1 MAWRSQGAPFLIR
14 TGVPGLHLSYW
25 TLSGVINAG
34 YFLPYHLISTVC
46 RSSRGEPFGLLAGL
60 LLALALPAGAETPTL
75 AAAAAPVAP
84 VTRETTVQKAV
95 AQRVDALIGYTRWPA
110 TPDPYRLCI
119 VGDARRTT
127 LLQAQDREAQGHRL
141 VARTFEESAAPTA
154 DCDVLY
160 LGAMARPVRE
170 AILAQWAGKAVL
182 TIGEDE
188 ECAGALMFCLAV
200 RGDAVSM
207 RANLDSIARAG
218 VKVNANVLNLFGR
231 RRPPE

>member
-1 MAWRSQGAPFLIR
+1 MSFRIIARQQLCLMPY
-14 TGVPGLHLSYW
+14 PLSSAVRL
-25 TLSGVINAG
+25 TLLSLTYV
-34 YFLPYHLISTVC
+34 LVW
-46 RSSRGEPFGLLAGL
+46 LLWAF
-60 LLALALPAGAETPTL
+60 ALPARAESLTL
-75 AAAAAPVAP
+75 AAANGPLPGA
-84 VTRETTVQKAV
+84 RESSVQRAV
-95 AQRVDALIGYTRWPA
+95 AQRVVALIGYTRWPA
-110 TPDPYRLCI
+110 PPDPHRLCI
-119 VGDARRTT
+119 VGDPRYTS
-127 LLQAQDREAQGHRL
+127 LLQSRDGETLGYQLALRNFAD
-141 VARTFEESAAPTA
+141 TAAPTR

-170 AILAQWAGKAVL
+170 AMLAPWAGKAVL

-231 RRPPE
+231 RRSPE